1 MYIMLNKL
9 FRYIPLR
16 LMWLNIGLH
25 Y

>member
-1 MYIMLNKL
+1 MYIMLNEL
-9 FRYIPLR
+9 FRYISLR

>member
-9 FRYIPLR
+9 FRYISVR